1 MRLRQIAVASYN
13 LNECERIINKELNI
27 NTAYRDEEVEQYGL
41 NNIVCPIGGEFLEVV
56 SPFTNNTTA
65 GRFIE
70 KKKGPAGYMTIFQCE
85 DSLERRKYIESKGI
99 RALNSFGNIKHGNYI
114 INQYHPKDLPGAL
127 VEIDS
132 VTNTNYKE
140 KYADWPPAGKN
151 WRQKINEDY
160 VEGIV
165 GATIAAD
172 NPLKLAKL
180 WANVLNS
187 DLINKQNC
195 PNIILENAIIK
206 FVKSKKNYRDLVA
219 IELKA
224 SQKRLDM
231 GTRIKI
237 FGLDINFV

>member
-13 LNECERIINKELNI
+13 LNQCERIINKELNI

-56 SPFTNNTTA
+56 SPFTTDTTA
-65 GRFIE
+65 GRFID
-70 KKKGPAGYMTIFQCE
+70 KKKGPAGYMTIFQCA
-85 DSLERRKYIESKGI
+85 DSIERRKFIESKSI
-99 RALNSFGNIKHGNYI
+99 RSLNSFENGKYSDFI

-132 VTNTNYKE
+132 VRNTNYKE

-151 WRQKINEDY
+151 WRRQINEEY

-172 NPLKLAKL
+172 NPIELAKL
-180 WANVLNS
+180 WAEVLNS
-187 DLINKQNC
+187 ELVDKQNC
-195 PNIILENAIIK
+195 PNIILENANIK
-206 FVKSKKNYRDLVA
+206 FVQSKNNYIDLVG
-219 IELKA
+219 IEIKA

-231 GTRIKI
+231 GTKIKI
-237 FGLDINFV
+237 LGLDINFV

>member
-1 MRLRQIAVASYN
+1 MRLRQIAIASYN
-13 LNECERIINKELNI
+13 LNQCERIINKELNI
-27 NTAYRDEEVEQYGL
+27 NTAHRDEEVEQYGL

-56 SPFTNNTTA
+56 SPFTTNTTA

-85 DSLERRKYIESKGI
+85 DSLERRKFIESKGI
-99 RALNSFGNIKHGNYI
+99 RHLNSFDNGKYSDFI

-132 VTNTNYKE
+132 VRNTNYKE

-151 WRQKINEDY
+151 WRKKINEEY

-172 NPLKLAKL
+172 NPLELAKL

-187 DLINKQNC
+187 ELINKQNC

-206 FVKSKKNYRDLVA
+206 FVKAKKNFKDLVA

-224 SQKRLDM
+224 TQKRLDM
-231 GTRIKI
+231 GTKIKI